1 MREYNVGGSPVK
13 NKLFIQSSLNEGFD
27 FVSINIGIEE
37 VLCAL
42 DDIVSDSDIL
52 KEEDYEFLANWLL
65 KEYNDF
71 ITSYEIVSKEG
82 LIKNKIETVE
92 EIESHLNEGIKRT
105 EKEHKKCILWLTEF
119 MTANDMT
126 LEELN
131 DLCFKDSDWVFNQIF
146 GE

>member
-52 KEEDYEFLANWLL
+52 KKEDYEFL
-65 KEYNDF
+65 
-71 ITSYEIVSKEG
+71 V
-82 LIKNKIETVE
+82 NKLRNNLER
-92 EIESHLNEGIKRT
+92 LNR
-105 EKEHKKCILWLTEF
+105 L
-119 MTANDMT
+119 
-126 LEELN
+126 
-131 DLCFKDSDWVFNQIF
+131 
-146 GE
+146 